1 MSNTNQATLKDNTN
15 KATLQ
20 KDTDKKKTTNNQPT
34 LKKVKENF
42 PLLRLSKTKNN
53 ITPIEVMIEYE
64 LDKSIKNKTGN
75 GFSEFDVFSKEDSE
89 FNQKRLALSQLYNEL
104 IEDLINIL
112 DSKLN
117 NAISLDDKKRYF
129 LLFVWKLKK
138 TLLIINSVNI
148 LKVKNNLF

>member
-1 MSNTNQATLKDNTN
+1 MSNPP
-15 KATLQ
+15 
-20 KDTDKKKTTNNQPT
+20 NQPT
-34 LKKVKENF
+34 LQNVKKNF
-42 PLLRLSKTKNN
+42 PLLRSSKTNNN
-53 ITPIEVMIEYE
+53 IEPIEVMINN
-64 LDKSIKNKTGN
+64 LDQSIKNKTGN

-117 NAISLDDKKRYF
+117 NAISLEDKKRYF

>member
-1 MSNTNQATLKDNTN
+1 
-15 KATLQ
+15 
-20 KDTDKKKTTNNQPT
+20 
-34 LKKVKENF
+34 
-42 PLLRLSKTKNN
+42 
-53 ITPIEVMIEYE
+53 
-64 LDKSIKNKTGN
+64 
-75 GFSEFDVFSKEDSE
+75 
-89 FNQKRLALSQLYNEL
+89 QKRLALSQLYNEL

-117 NAISLDDKKRYF
+117 NAISLEDKKRYF

>member
-1 MSNTNQATLKDNTN
+1 MSNTPDQARLENV
-15 KATLQ
+15 
-20 KDTDKKKTTNNQPT
+20 KK
-34 LKKVKENF
+34 NF
-42 PLLRLSKTKNN
+42 PLLRSTITKNN
-53 ITPIEVMIEYE
+53 ITPIEVMINE
-64 LDKSIKNKTGN
+64 LDESIKNKTGN